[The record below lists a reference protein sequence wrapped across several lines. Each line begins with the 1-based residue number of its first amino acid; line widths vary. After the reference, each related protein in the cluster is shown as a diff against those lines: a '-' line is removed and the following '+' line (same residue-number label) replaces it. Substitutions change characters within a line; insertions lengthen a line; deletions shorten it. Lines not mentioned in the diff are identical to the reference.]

1 MTDTTIFD
9 DLRLDH
15 IGFYV
20 GDLEAETARLSDTL
34 GLTAYAAAED
44 GRARS
49 AAVGANRI
57 SFVLT
62 QPLTADHP
70 GAGYLDRHGDGV
82 CDVALGVPDAAA
94 AYHEAVR
101 RGARPVSAPAGR
113 DGLVTA
119 AIHGFGDVVHT
130 FVQRPAGAGERVL
143 PAGAGERVL
152 PGFRSTA
159 PRTSGAGPGLLAVDH
174 LAVCVPAGE
183 LDATVEWYRRV
194 LGFEFTFAERIAV
207 GSQAMTTKVVRSH
220 GGEVTFTL
228 IEPDV
233 TRTPGHI
240 DEFLRDHGGAG
251 VQHLALAADDIVAAV
266 QATAD
271 RGVEFLT
278 APDAYYTLLAERVR
292 PVKYRLEDLARLDI
306 LVDEDHDGQLYQ
318 IFARSTHPRDT
329 FFFELIE
336 RLGARSF
343 GSGNISALYRA
354 VELQRSGQRDART
367 EAAA

>member
-1 MTDTTIFD
+1 MTDTMIFD

-20 GDLEAETARLSDTL
+20 GDLETETARLSDTL
-34 GLTAYAAAED
+34 GLTAYAVAED
-44 GRARS
+44 DGARS
-49 AAVGANRI
+49 AALGANRI
-57 SFVLT
+57 RLVLT

-82 CDVALGVPDAAA
+82 CDVALGVPDAAG

-113 DGLVTA
+113 DGVVTA
-119 AIHGFGDVVHT
+119 AIHGFGDVLHT

-143 PAGAGERVL
+143 P
-152 PGFRSTA
+152 GFRSTA
-159 PRTSGAGPGLLAVDH
+159 TRPAGSGPGLLEVDH

-207 GSQAMTTKVVRSH
+207 GSQAMTTKVVRSR

-251 VQHLALAADDIVAAV
+251 VQHLALSAADIVAAV
-266 QATAD
+266 QSTAD
-271 RGVEFLT
+271 RGVEYLT
-278 APDAYYTLLAERVR
+278 APDAYYGLLAERVR
-292 PVKYRLEDLARLDI
+292 PVKYRLEDLGRLNI

>member
-1 MTDTTIFD
+1 MATTTIFN

-15 IGFYV
+15 LGFYV
-20 GDLEAETARLSDTL
+20 GDLEAESARLGATL
-34 GLTAYAAAED
+34 GLAPYAAAGD
-44 GRARS
+44 ALSRS
-49 AAVGANRI
+49 VALGVNRI
-57 SFVLT
+57 RLVLT
-62 QPLTADHP
+62 QPLAAAHP

-82 CDVALGVPDAAA
+82 ADVALGVPDAAA

-101 RGARPVSAPAGR
+101 RGARPFAAPAER
-113 DGLVTA
+113 DGIVTA
-119 AIHGFGDVVHT
+119 AIYGFGDVLHT
-130 FVQRPAGAGERVL
+130 FVQRPAGAGERT
-143 PAGAGERVL
+143 L
-152 PGFRSTA
+152 PGFLGDTRQQA
-159 PRTSGAGPGLLAVDH
+159 GADLGLLEVDH

-183 LDATVEWYRRV
+183 LDATVAFYRRV
-194 LGFEFTFAERIAV
+194 LGFELTFAERIAV

-251 VQHLALAADDIVAAV
+251 VQHLALAAADIVAAV
-266 QATAD
+266 EATAA

-278 APDAYYTLLAERVR
+278 APDVYYSLLAERVR
-292 PVKYRLEDLARLDI
+292 PVKYRLEDLGRLNI

-343 GSGNISALYRA
+343 GGGNISALYRA
-354 VELQRSGQRDART
+354 VELQRSGRRDART

>member
-1 MTDTTIFD
+1 MTTTTIFD

-20 GDLEAETARLSDTL
+20 GDLDGETARLTGSL
-34 GLTAYAAAED
+34 GLSAYATAQD
-44 GRARS
+44 GRAR
-49 AAVGANRI
+49 AAVLGANRI
-57 SFVLT
+57 RFVLT
-62 QPLTADHP
+62 QPLAADHP

-82 CDVALGVPDAAA
+82 SDIALGVPDAAA

-113 DGLVTA
+113 DGFVTA
-119 AIHGFGDVVHT
+119 AIYGFGDVLHT
-130 FVQRPAGAGERVL
+130 FVQRPAGAREH
-143 PAGAGERVL
+143 AL
-152 PGFRSTA
+152 PGFRDTA
-159 PRTSGAGPGLLAVDH
+159 SAGPGPAGSALGLREVDH

-194 LGFEFTFAERIAV
+194 LGFDLTFAERIAV
-207 GSQAMTTKVVRSH
+207 GSQAMTTKVVRSR

-251 VQHLALAADDIVAAV
+251 VQHLALAAADIVAAV
-266 QATAD
+266 EGTAA

-278 APDAYYTLLAERVR
+278 APDVYYSLLAERVR
-292 PVKYRLEDLARLDI
+292 PVKYRVEDLARLDI

-354 VELQRSGQRDART
+354 VELQRSGRRDART